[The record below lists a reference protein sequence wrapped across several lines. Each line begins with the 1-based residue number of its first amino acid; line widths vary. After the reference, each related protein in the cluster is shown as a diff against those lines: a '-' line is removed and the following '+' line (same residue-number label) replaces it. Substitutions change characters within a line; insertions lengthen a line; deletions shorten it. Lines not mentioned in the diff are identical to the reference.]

1 MDLKITI
8 KKSKN
13 FETKKFRKIKYV
25 IIHYTG
31 MKNQF
36 LAIKR
41 LQSRVAKVSCH
52 YLISKKGKIYQLV
65 KDKDIAW
72 HAGKSK
78 WNNDVNLN
86 SKSIGIELVNTGK
99 EAFPADQI
107 KALNL
112 KNKILRSDSE
122 IKKKT
127 NKYKYIEGNELK
139 ILKEKIITTL
149 SLVDK
154 LTGWEMTFLTS
165 IVERIDYTKDDKL
178 FLTQKQINPLI
189 EILGYRIDYLSL
201 EDHCFEIC

>member
-1 MDLKITI
+1 MKFVAKTSIKKGNMDLKITFI
-8 KKSKN
+8 KSKN

-78 WNNDVNLN
+78 WKNDINLN
-86 SKSIGIELVNTGK
+86 SKSIGIELVNTGN
-99 EAFPADQI
+99 EAFPNAQI
-107 KALNL
+107 KSLVKLLLIL
-112 KNKILRSDSE
+112 KKNYHINPNCVLGHQDIAPKRKIDPGPNFPWKILYNKSLS
-122 IKKKT
+122 KK
-127 NKYKYIEGNELK
+127 
-139 ILKEKIITTL
+139 
-149 SLVDK
+149 
-154 LTGWEMTFLTS
+154 
-165 IVERIDYTKDDKL
+165 R
-178 FLTQKQINPLI
+178 
-189 EILGYRIDYLSL
+189 
-201 EDHCFEIC
+201 